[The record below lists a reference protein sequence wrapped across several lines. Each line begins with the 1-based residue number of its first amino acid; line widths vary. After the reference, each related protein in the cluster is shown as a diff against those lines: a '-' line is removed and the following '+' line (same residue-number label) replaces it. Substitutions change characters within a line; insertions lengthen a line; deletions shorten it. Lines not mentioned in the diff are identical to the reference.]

1 MDQKK
6 TKKSTLINTSGPLL
20 PGLTIDKFTYRST
33 GSPRAKSKARAY
45 NRSINQKSQSLSL
58 HPEVFVDASNL
69 GIGLILESRW
79 LAWKFNQSSPYIPRD
94 TIGRID
100 TSWSELIAVELG
112 VRTLIAAGF
121 RSTTVRIRSDNTS
134 VVNALERRT
143 WGKIDRLTTVLMRIT
158 ELCDGCELDLKAEW
172 VVGGKNP
179 ADAPSRGRFPPREQ
193 LLMYPPP
200 IPEHLESFITLFE
213 NDHDSIHA

>member
-1 MDQKK
+1 M
-6 TKKSTLINTSGPLL
+6 
-20 PGLTIDKFTYRST
+20 
-33 GSPRAKSKARAY
+33 
-45 NRSINQKSQSLSL
+45 
-58 HPEVFVDASNL
+58 
-69 GIGLILESRW
+69 
-79 LAWKFNQSSPYIPRD
+79 
-94 TIGRID
+94 
-100 TSWSELIAVELG
+100 
-112 VRTLIAAGF
+112 RTLIAAGF

-143 WGKIDRLTTVLMRIT
+143 WGKIDRLTTVLVRIT

-179 ADAPSRGRFPPREQ
+179 ADAPSRGRFPPWEQ